1 MSEQGATESIVT
13 VGARL
18 LRLARIARGPAS
30 RGKPLKNQESGRNL
44 DLDFVALD
52 LDFVAADLAFV
63 APALDFGAYG
73 SILPQVLE
81 RATVDAVADQ
91 DLPLA

>member
-1 MSEQGATESIVT
+1 
-13 VGARL
+13 
-18 LRLARIARGPAS
+18 
-30 RGKPLKNQESGRNL
+30 LKNQEAGRNL

-52 LDFVAADLAFV
+52 LDFVAADLVFV
-63 APALDFGAYG
+63 APDLDFGASDLDFGAYG
-73 SILPQVLE
+73 SILPQVLQ